1 MVKFI
6 GGMRSKVNGSGLM
19 HKKIYTLAGFP
30 RAGNTLLSCILNQN
44 PSVQATAH
52 SVTPD
57 ILYALEQ
64 VKKFSPCYLNFPDAN
79 SYDNVMKNIISNYYK
94 DWNADYIIERGD
106 WITPFNFN
114 VFKKYAPNK
123 IKIVI
128 MVRDIIDIIKS
139 YLKLCEKN
147 PEFHINREYN
157 LLDKTELYTN
167 EIETK
172 CDLIMKKN
180 GYVDRAL
187 YSIKWILENN
197 NLYDIHIVEY
207 ENLVNDTEGTVKSIC
222 EFYDLP
228 LFEYK
233 FTDLQQLEV
242 NGQVYNDEY
251 LKAPLHTI
259 RTDKVE
265 KDMTDIHLS
274 PKVINKYNNLE
285 IWRDYLLLFKTS
297 KRLSHGT

>member
-1 MVKFI
+1 
-6 GGMRSKVNGSGLM
+6 M

-44 PSVQATAH
+44 PSIKATAH

-64 VKKFSPCYLNFPDAN
+64 VKKLPIYLNFPDSK
-79 SYDNVMKNIISNYYK
+79 SYDNVMKNVISNYYK

-114 VFKKYAPNK
+114 MFKKYAPNK

-128 MVRDIIDIIKS
+128 LVRDIIDIIKS
-139 YLKLCEKN
+139 YLKICENN
-147 PEFHINREYN
+147 PWFHINREYN
-157 LLDKTELYTN
+157 SLDKTELYTS

-180 GYVDRAL
+180 GYVDRSL
-187 YSIKWILENN
+187 YSIKWLIENN
-197 NLYDIHIVEY
+197 NLADIRIVEY
-207 ENLVNDTEGTVKSIC
+207 ENLINNTEETIQSIC

-228 LFEYK
+228 SFEYK

-242 NGQVYNDEY
+242 NDKVYNDEY
-251 LKAPLHTI
+251 LNAPIHTI
-259 RTDKVE
+259 RTDKIE
-265 KDMTDIHLS
+265 KD
-274 PKVINKYNNLE
+274 INEISLPSRVVHKYNNLE
-285 IWRDYLLLFKTS
+285 IWKNYLLLIKNE
-297 KRLSHGT
+297 KGVHQWQN